1 MESQPIRATIYLDP
15 SIHQALRLKAA
26 TTRRPM
32 SEIVSDALRQAL
44 REDHD
49 DLRAFSERGS
59 ETTLSYDDLLKTLVA
74 NGDL

>member
-1 MESQPIRATIYLDP
+1 MDIQPIRATIYLDP
-15 SIHQALRLKAA
+15 AIHTALRLKSA

-49 DLRAFSERGS
+49 DLQAFDERAAEKSV
-59 ETTLSYDDLLKTLVA
+59 SYEELLKTLAA

>member
-1 MESQPIRATIYLDP
+1 MEPQPIRATIYLDP
-15 SIHQALRLKAA
+15 AIHTALRLKSA

-49 DLRAFSERGS
+49 DLQTFEARAAEK
-59 ETTLSYDDLLKTLVA
+59 TVSYEDLLKALAA

>member
-1 MESQPIRATIYLDP
+1 MDIQPIRATIYLDP
-15 SIHQALRLKAA
+15 AIHAALRLKSA

-49 DLRAFSERGS
+49 DLQAFDERAAEKSV
-59 ETTLSYDDLLKTLVA
+59 SYEELLKTLAA